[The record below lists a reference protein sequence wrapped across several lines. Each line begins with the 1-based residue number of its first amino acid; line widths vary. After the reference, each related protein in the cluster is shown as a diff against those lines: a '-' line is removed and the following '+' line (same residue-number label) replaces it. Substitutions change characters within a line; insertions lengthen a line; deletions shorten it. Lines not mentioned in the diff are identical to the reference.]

1 MMSAE
6 NAMGVIICQSV
17 DSTLDMVC
25 CSVVEVRRLSDSDG
39 LE

>member
-25 CSVVEVRRLSDSDG
+25 CSVEVRRLSDSDG